1 MMIAVIGRFSSAAGH
16 ASRSSSRSSRDNPS
30 ALLLLSRRFSRF
42 SRVLFCSVFF
52 LSCIRFF
59 CRIYESFLLL
69 QSVIVIQQSTRIF
82 HIIYHIIPYH
92 TIASIHP
99 SIHHFVLCLSLI
111 LLLSFCFRAR
121 QLYIL
126 RSSPYLL
133 TLVSNTRSP
142 SQIYMYVTSHLLTFL
157 HTIMVTP
164 SKCFDLSYTST

>member
-1 MMIAVIGRFSSAAGH
+1 MIAVIGRFSSAAGY

-30 ALLLLSRRFSRF
+30 ALLLLSRRVFFSVF
-42 SRVLFCSVFF
+42 CFVLFFF
-52 LSCIRFF
+52 SSCIRFF

-126 RSSPYLL
+126 RCSPYLL